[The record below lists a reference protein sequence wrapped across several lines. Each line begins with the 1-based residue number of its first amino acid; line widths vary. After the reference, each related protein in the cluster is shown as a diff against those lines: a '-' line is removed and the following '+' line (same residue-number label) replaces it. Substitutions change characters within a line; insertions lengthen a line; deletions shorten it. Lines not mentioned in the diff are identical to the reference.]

1 MSPPLSGIRIQIEIK
16 MFYTTTIS
24 DNEAGVHQGSI
35 LGLLLFVIYISENLV
50 SNDNLFAD
58 RFSVFSVFKNIDDSG
73 IKLNNDSRTFQWKMI
88 FNSDPMKEGLKIIFS
103 LKNQTLNHP
112 LLFS

>member
-1 MSPPLSGIRIQIEIK
+1 MSPQLSGIPIQIEIK
-16 MFYTTTIS
+16 MFYTTVIS

-35 LGLLLFVIYISENLV
+35 LGLLLFLIYISENLV